1 MKKKTRMV
9 LVAVILVATIGIV
22 TFGML
27 NLFVDPYLSVDDVVE
42 NSDSY
47 MGRTI
52 QVKGALQA
60 GSLTIS
66 ADNVTLV
73 IEGDNST
80 ITVLLLGDVPDMIDG
95 QDIVAIGTL
104 ESATLMRATQILT
117 SCPSKY
123 ESETTATP

>member
-1 MKKKTRMV
+1 
-9 LVAVILVATIGIV
+9 
-22 TFGML
+22 ML

-42 NSDSY
+42 HPDSY
-47 MGRTI
+47 IGRTI

-66 ADNVTLV
+66 AENVTLV
-73 IEGDNST
+73 IEGDNYT
-80 ITVLLLGDVPDMIDG
+80 ITVLLLGEVPDMIDG

-104 ESATLMRATQILT
+104 ESATLMRATDILT

-123 ESETTATP
+123 EATTTP

>member
-1 MKKKTRMV
+1 MNKKTRMV
-9 LVAVILVATIGIV
+9 LVVVILVSTIGFV
-22 TFGML
+22 GFSML

-42 NSDSY
+42 HPDSY
-47 MGRTI
+47 IGRTI

-66 ADNVTLV
+66 AENVTLV
-73 IEGDNST
+73 IEGDNYT
-80 ITVLLLGDVPDMIDG
+80 ITVLLLGEVPDMIDG

-104 ESATLMRATQILT
+104 ESATLMRATDILT

-123 ESETTATP
+123 EATTTP